1 MNNEFSFFGVLT
13 VLVYHNYGATSMF
26 DSLTDK
32 LSGVLSKFGKRK
44 ELKEDDVVAVLR
56 EIRLALLDADVSLPV
71 VKQLIDNIHQKAVG
85 VTLIKDV
92 EPAQQVVKIVNDELI
107 DILSG
112 GKNQDDGAILDINRP
127 SLSVVMT
134 VGLQGSGKTTSA
146 GKLAK
151 RLTERHQKK
160 VFLASLDNRR
170 PAAQEQLKILGD
182 MIGVASLEIIQNQ
195 TALDITKRAL
205 LAAEQGGYD
214 VVILDTAGRT
224 TVDADLMQELQQ
236 VKKLAN
242 PHEILLVADSLTGQ
256 DAVITAEVFNEQ
268 VGITGIILT
277 RIDGDGRGGCALSM
291 RHITGRPIKFMG
303 TGETIDAF
311 EEFHP
316 ERIAGR
322 ILGMGDVVSLVE
334 KAAQNI
340 SEQDALSMME
350 KMKQGIFDYND
361 LLMQMDQMKNLGG
374 MGGIMGLLPGMRQI
388 KKQMENVNFDDA
400 VLKRQK
406 AIMQSM
412 TKKER
417 ANPQLVMNASRK
429 RRIAAGAGVT
439 VQDVNKLTQ
448 MQKQM
453 STMMQQ
459 MQKMQSG
466 GGGGMMGKMMRS
478 MFGSGEPSEEEMK
491 KIAES
496 VKMGGGIPGMSML
509 PGGGFRMPGT
519 QKTSNKAKKIR
530 LR

>member
-1 MNNEFSFFGVLT
+1 
-13 VLVYHNYGATSMF
+13 MF
-26 DSLTDK
+26 DNLTDK

-44 ELKEDDVVAVLR
+44 TLREDDVASVLR

-71 VKQLIDNIHQKAVG
+71 VKQLVDDIHEKAVG
-85 VTLIKDV
+85 ITLIKDV
-92 EPAQQVVKIVNDELI
+92 EPAQQVVKIVNDALVE
-107 DILSG
+107 ILSG
-112 GKNQDDGAILDINRP
+112 GTNQDDEAILDINRP
-127 SLSVVMT
+127 TLSVVMT

-182 MIGVASLEIIQNQ
+182 SIQVASLDIIAGQS
-195 TALDITKRAL
+195 ALDIADRAIE
-205 LAAEQGGYD
+205 AAKAGEYD

-224 TVDADLMQELQQ
+224 TVDNALMQELQE
-236 VKKLAN
+236 VKKRTS

-256 DAVITAEVFNEQ
+256 DAVTTAQAFHEQ
-268 VGITGIILT
+268 VGVTGIILT
-277 RIDGDGRGGCALSM
+277 RIDGDGRGGAALSM

-316 ERIAGR
+316 ERIASR
-322 ILGMGDVVSLVE
+322 ILGMGDIVSLVE
-334 KAAQNI
+334 KAAENI
-340 SEQDALSMME
+340 SEADALSMME
-350 KMKQGIFDYND
+350 KLKQGIFDYDD
-361 LLMQMDQMKNLGG
+361 LLSQMQQMKNLGG
-374 MGGIMGLLPGMRQI
+374 MGGVMGLLPGMRQL
-388 KKQMENVNFDDA
+388 KKQLESSNLDDNA
-400 VLKRQK
+400 LNKQK
-406 AIMQSM
+406 AIVQSM

-429 RRIAAGAGVT
+429 RRIAKGAGVT

-453 STMMQQ
+453 AGMMGQ
-459 MQKMQSG
+459 MQKMQTG
-466 GGGGMMGKMMRS
+466 GGGKMGKVMRS
-478 MFGSGEPSEEEMK
+478 LFGSGTPSEEEMQK
-491 KIAES
+491 MAES
-496 VKMGGGIPGMSML
+496 VKMGGGLPGMGMS
-509 PGGGFRMPGT
+509 PTGGFRMPGT
-519 QKTSNKAKKIR
+519 QKKSNKPKKIR

>member
-1 MNNEFSFFGVLT
+1 
-13 VLVYHNYGATSMF
+13 MF
-26 DSLTDK
+26 DNLTDK

-44 ELKEDDVVAVLR
+44 ELREDDVVSVLR

-71 VKQLIDNIHQKAVG
+71 VKQLTENIHQKAVG

-92 EPAQQVVKIVNDELI
+92 EPAQQVVKIVHDELI
-107 DILSG
+107 EILSG
-112 GKNQDDGAILDINRP
+112 GQNQTEEAILDINRAG
-127 SLSVVMT
+127 LSIIMT
-134 VGLQGSGKTTSA
+134 AGLQGSGKTTSA

-151 RLTERHQKK
+151 RLATRHQKK

-182 MIGVASLEIIQNQ
+182 MINVPSLEIIAGQS
-195 TALDITKRAL
+195 ALDIAKRAISV
-205 LAAEQGGYD
+205 AQMGDYD
-214 VVILDTAGRT
+214 VLILDTAGRT

-236 VKKLAN
+236 VKKLTQ

-256 DAVITAEVFNEQ
+256 DAVTTAAMFHEQ
-268 VGITGIILT
+268 IGITGIVLT

-334 KAAQNI
+334 KASQNI
-340 SEQDALSMME
+340 SEQDTLSMLE
-350 KMKQGIFDYND
+350 KMKRGIFDYND
-361 LLMQMDQMKNLGG
+361 LMMQLEQMKNLGG
-374 MGGIMGLLPGMRQI
+374 MGGIMSLLPGVRQL
-388 KKQMENVNFDDA
+388 KKQLENVDFDDK

-429 RRIAAGAGVT
+429 RRIAQGAGVT
-439 VQDVNKLTQ
+439 INDVNKLTQ

-453 STMMQQ
+453 ANMMGQ

-466 GGGGMMGKMMRS
+466 GSGGMMGKMMRGL
-478 MFGSGEPSEEEMK
+478 FGGNTPSEEEMK
-491 KIAES
+491 KMTEN
-496 VKMGGGIPGMSML
+496 VKMGGGLPGMTMGANGKLRL
-509 PGGGFRMPGT
+509 PNMM
-519 QKTSNKAKKIR
+519 QKTSNKPKKIR

>member
-1 MNNEFSFFGVLT
+1 
-13 VLVYHNYGATSMF
+13 MF
-26 DSLTDK
+26 DNLTDK
-32 LSGVLSKFGKRK
+32 LSGVLSKFSKK
-44 ELKEDDVVAVLR
+44 KTLDDKDVAAVLR
-56 EIRLALLDADVSLPV
+56 EIRLALLDADVSLPM
-71 VKQLIDNIHQKAVG
+71 VKKLTESIQQKAVG

-92 EPAQQVVKIVNDELI
+92 EPAQQVVKIVNDELVE
-107 DILSG
+107 ILSG
-112 GKNQDDGAILDINRP
+112 GDNQTEEAILDINRP
-127 SLSVVMT
+127 TLSVVMT

-182 MIGVASLEIIQNQ
+182 SINVASLDIIPNQSAIEITQ
-195 TALDITKRAL
+195 RAIKE
-205 LAAEQGGYD
+205 AQAGDYD

-224 TVDADLMQELQQ
+224 TIDTELMTELEQ

-242 PHEILLVADSLTGQ
+242 PHETLLVADSLTGQ
-256 DAVITAEVFNEQ
+256 DAVNTAQAFHEKIGV
-268 VGITGIILT
+268 TGIILT
-277 RIDGDGRGGCALSM
+277 RIDGDGRGGAALSM

-316 ERIAGR
+316 ERIASR
-322 ILGMGDVVSLVE
+322 ILGMGDIVSLVE
-334 KAAQNI
+334 KAAENI
-340 SEQDALSMME
+340 SEQDAMSMME
-350 KMKQGIFDYND
+350 RMKSGIFDYND
-361 LLMQMDQMKNLGG
+361 LLTQIEQMKNLGG
-374 MGGIMGLLPGMRQI
+374 MGGVMSLLPGMRQI
-388 KKQMENVNFDDA
+388 KKQLENVNMDDA
-400 VLKRQK
+400 VIKRQK
-406 AIMQSM
+406 AIVQSM

-417 ANPQLVMNASRK
+417 TNPKLVMNASRK

-453 STMMQQ
+453 ATMMQQ

-466 GGGGMMGKMMRS
+466 GGGMMGKMMRS
-478 MFGSGEPSEEEMK
+478 MFGKGGPSEEEMK
-491 KIAES
+491 KMTES
-496 VKMGGGIPGMSML
+496 MKMGGGIPGMSMS
-509 PGGGFRMPGT
+509 PGGGFRMPSM
-519 QKTSNKAKKIR
+519 KKKSNKPKKIR